1 MGRLKAVAIFHQVEN
16 CFGGDT
22 ETQMP
27 CCEDVHEELKVDD
40 LNPSTF
46 DFKLSPQAYQ
56 LVFNVFP
63 SWVENFYFIEEDNHL
78 VIIKS
83 PPPPLLN
90 LNIAH
95 QVFLI

>member
-1 MGRLKAVAIFHQVEN
+1 MGRLKSVAIFQQAEN

-40 LNPSTF
+40 LSPSTF

-63 SWVENFYFIEEDNHL
+63 IWEDHLYINEKDSHL

-83 PPPPLLN
+83 PPPPLLD
-90 LNIAH
+90 LNITY
-95 QVFLI
+95 QVFRI